1 MAYWGEDKQV
11 GWILRLM
18 GIKERPWGRD
28 CVHQARKTIMI
39 TATASNTR
47 DHTPILG
54 HVLGWLF
61 DILISAIYDI
71 QNTDKK
77 VRVQDR

>member
-1 MAYWGEDKQV
+1 
-11 GWILRLM
+11 
-18 GIKERPWGRD
+18 
-28 CVHQARKTIMI
+28 MI

-47 DHTPILG
+47 GHTPILG